1 MTIDTSL
8 IWQSLGSFWDM
19 FPEEEKIYWST
30 FWEAYAEIVSDLWG
44 FAFQVDRGKSLFDTT
59 ATFERRSTLIV
70 LSGLEQSPPREFR
83 LSRVWQQSGKWLVRG
98 FVPRE
103 SRNFRAADIRQ
114 TGILVIG
121 SETIEYLSANVSTVV
136 GGVYNG
142 FVQEAVFTLSRAPEN
157 DYADS
162 LEIND
167 SFDSISFRFATRIAH
182 ANGDTVVDAVLLSV
196 NDQPS
201 INPTGRIVLGVAGV
215 NAESLI
221 YDSFSVVG
229 DRYLFTL
236 APGQVVNNAHVQ
248 GEFLSVTAY
257 DNSAW
262 SQSAIGSALWY
273 ANNSATAAVGYPLSG
288 ETILSSRR
296 EFPAASDFDVS
307 VSMTPQSLPAMA
319 VDGGVRV
326 ASARMRIGAD
336 RYVVG
341 IRSTRVAGVVTDY
354 LVYGQLG
361 SETSEILS
369 SLPLSVDMRFSR
381 SGSNIDLYVKFFGDS
396 DWRLVRRLVAANSFP
411 AAMEMFVQ
419 SLDAG
424 RVVVSFDEVVRRDG
438 AAAGSTRLESGFS
451 VNAAFPYT
459 YTCDQIIA
467 SAPSLADRPR
477 TRSEPLTVAVD
488 VDDPN
493 QKFIRAVPAPG
504 FEKLGLPSAGVLSVS
519 GRDMVYDRVVLRNG
533 VYEFTLR
540 EKISPFLIP
549 TAPGTAV
556 TASTRVLSESVDYQ
570 FDGLG
575 KVSFRSLATRD
586 RMWAPVAQVDERHIQ
601 NFYGVLTDASSERST
616 DQYLSRVQGTWAALT
631 NGPAIGNV
639 HTGLHL
645 AMGLPVARAD
655 GIVRSISETR
665 DGVGRLLYRTMFIA
679 GVDGEFE
686 YRIPGTLPLI
696 SWQYGVG
703 DEVQRFDPLTNG
715 VEVLDYQSD
724 PMWHTR
730 FPGVAELERFNSF
743 GVFVAI
749 EALST
754 ASNPTEAVRFALRVK
769 PSYTKLII
777 RFLLTTSGREF
788 LPPQDDTFAVHV
800 PRFCDD
806 IGFDYG
812 QPPPEDLLTTR
823 RLGDGYRL
831 GAGFRLGPYGLWSY
845 LPLGTEVVMFPASAD
860 GSWSLGSPVFTSA
873 GAWTFTSADVGH
885 FIRIPTGPDAGTWQI
900 VSVVSGSQ
908 VTLEHVF
915 SASSPSPADWRL
927 VDIVDLGDG
936 TVLGSTV
943 AFACH
948 PTDMGRGNDNVEYQ
962 QLVTI
967 SSSP

>member
-30 FWEAYAEIVSDLWG
+30 FWEAYSEIVSDLWG
-44 FAFQVDRGKSLFDTT
+44 FTLQVDRGKSLFDTT
-59 ATFERRSTLIV
+59 ATFERRSTLV
-70 LSGLEQSPPREFR
+70 VFSGLEQSPSREFR
-83 LSRVWQQSGKWLVRG
+83 LSRVWQQSGKWVVRG

-103 SRNFRAADIRQ
+103 SRSFRSTDIQQ

-121 SETIEYLSANVSTVV
+121 SETIEYLSANISTVV
-136 GGVYNG
+136 GGVYDG
-142 FVQEAVFTLSRAPEN
+142 FVQEAVFTLARAPEN
-157 DYADS
+157 NYADT

-167 SFDSISFRFATRIAH
+167 SFDSLSFRFVTRIAH
-182 ANGDTVVDAVLLSV
+182 ANGDLVVDAVLPSV
-196 NDQPS
+196 NDQPA

-215 NAESLI
+215 NIESLV
-221 YDSFSVVG
+221 YESFSVVG

-248 GEFLSVTAY
+248 GEFLTVTAY
-257 DNSAW
+257 DNGAW
-262 SQSAIGSALWY
+262 SQSVIGSALWY
-273 ANNSATAAVGYPLSG
+273 ANNSATAAVGSPLSG
-288 ETILSSRR
+288 ETTLYSRR

-307 VSMTPQSLPAMA
+307 VSMTPQSLPAMT
-319 VDGGVRV
+319 VDGGVRAALAV
-326 ASARMRIGAD
+326 ARIGAE

-341 IRSTRVAGVVTDY
+341 LRSQRIAGVVTDY
-354 LVYGQLG
+354 LVYGQSG
-361 SETSEILS
+361 SETSE
-369 SLPLSVDMRFSR
+369 PLAAIPVSMDMRFSR

-396 DWRLVRRLVAANSFP
+396 DWRLVRRLVTANSFP
-411 AAMEMFVQ
+411 AGLELFAQ

-451 VNAAFPYT
+451 VNVAFPYT
-459 YTCDQIIA
+459 YTCDQVVT
-467 SAPSLADRPR
+467 SAPFLSDRPR
-477 TRSEPLTVAVD
+477 TRSEPLTVAVT
-488 VDDPN
+488 VDDPG
-493 QKFIRAVPAPG
+493 QKFIRAVPGPG
-504 FEKLGLPSAGVLSVS
+504 FEKAGLPAAGTLSVS
-519 GRDMVYDRVVLRNG
+519 GRDMVYDRVALRNG

-540 EKISPFLIP
+540 EKISPSLIP
-549 TAPGTAV
+549 TQSGTTA
-556 TASTRVLSESVDYQ
+556 TASTRTLSEFVDYQ

-575 KVSFRSLATRD
+575 KISFRGPPTRD
-586 RMWAPVAQVDERHIQ
+586 RMWASVAQVDERHIQ
-601 NFYGVLTDASSERST
+601 NFYGVLTDASSSRST

-665 DGVGRLLYRTMFIA
+665 DSVGRLLYRTMFIA

-696 SWQYGVG
+696 SWSRGVG
-703 DEVQRFDPLTNG
+703 DQVQRFDPLTDG

-724 PMWHTR
+724 PLWHTR
-730 FPGVAELERFNSF
+730 FPGIAELERFNSF

-769 PSYTKLII
+769 PSYTKLVI

-831 GAGFRLGPYGLWSY
+831 GAGFRLGPYGVWSY
-845 LPLGTEVVMFPASAD
+845 LPLGTEVVMFSAGD
-860 GSWSLGSPVFTSA
+860 GSWSAGSATFTVS
-873 GAWTFTSADVGH
+873 GSWTFTSADVGH
-885 FIRIPTGPDAGTWQI
+885 FIRIPAGTDAGTWQI

-915 SASSPSPADWRL
+915 SAPGSGSWQLA
-927 VDIVDLGDG
+927 DIVDLGDG